1 MTIIRVSMLSIS
13 YSTIYGTSSSSAATL
28 TIPVGAATAGNP
40 SHEPVSLTVKRGDRI
55 EVINEDSS
63 PHTVTNGKGPDDP
76 DTGKKLDTTIILPG
90 TPDEP
95 EIEDVKL
102 STI

>member
-1 MTIIRVSMLSIS
+1 MLSIS
-13 YSTIYGTSSSSAATL
+13 YSTIYGISSSSAATL
-28 TIPVGAATAGNP
+28 TIPVGAATPGNP
-40 SHEPVSLTVKRGDRI
+40 SYEPVSLTVKRGDEI

-76 DTGKKLDTTIILPG
+76 DTGKKFDTTIIPPG

-95 EIEDVKL
+95 ERV
-102 STI
+102 

>member
-1 MTIIRVSMLSIS
+1 MTIIGVSMLSIS
-13 YSTIYGTSSSSAATL
+13 YSTIYGTSSSSAATTL
-28 TIPVGAATAGNP
+28 TIPVGAATPGNP
-40 SHEPVSLTVKRGDRI
+40 SYEPVSLTVKRGDEI

-76 DTGKKLDTTIILPG
+76 DTGKKFDTTIIPPG

-95 EIEDVKL
+95 ERV
-102 STI
+102 